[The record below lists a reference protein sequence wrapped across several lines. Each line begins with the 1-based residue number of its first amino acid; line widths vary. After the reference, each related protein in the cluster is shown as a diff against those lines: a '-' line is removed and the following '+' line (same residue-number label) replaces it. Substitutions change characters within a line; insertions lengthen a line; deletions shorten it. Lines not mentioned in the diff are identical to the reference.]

1 MSAETKV
8 YEDKMDGVIRH
19 LTKELAAI
27 RAGRANP
34 AVLDKVTVDYY
45 GTATPINQVAAIAV
59 SEARIPVSYT
69 HLRMAQLMQQAQQMQ
84 ENVKKKQEELE
95 QTSYSVTAGGGM
107 VELTMTGNHQV
118 TSLKLNPDVV
128 QPDDIEMLEDLVAA
142 AVNEAVRVV
151 DEAADKEMA
160 ALTGGLNIPGL

>member
-1 MSAETKV
+1 MKARLPQ
-8 YEDKMDGVIRH
+8 G
-19 LTKELAAI
+19 
-27 RAGRANP
+27 
-34 AVLDKVTVDYY
+34 Y
-45 GTATPINQVAAIAV
+45 GKQ
-59 SEARIPVSYT
+59 S
-69 HLRMAQLMQQAQQMQ
+69 MAQLMQQAQQMQ

-118 TSLKLNPDVV
+118 TSLKLNPDGV

-151 DEAADKEMA
+151 DEADDKEMA
-160 ALTGGLNIPGL
+160 ALTGGVNIPGL